1 MPMAQFNHFV
11 LTVIPPVPILFIG
24 DTHYYKS
31 IADRYAVL
39 FNKYCFRQNHGFYKK
54 DIFPDMNKN
63 ILNKNAKR
71 YVFCKQNSSLWH
83 IIIFII
89 FFTVTIPLQMLYAG
103 NERIY
108 FEHISTEQ
116 GLSNQNVYC
125 IFQDS
130 KGFMWFGT
138 RDGLNKYDGYNIKV
152 YKHDPEDIK
161 SLGAKQVY
169 SIIEDPNNS
178 RFLWIGTRR
187 GLDKFNR
194 KTEEFIHF
202 RNDPN
207 NPNSISG
214 NSIPTIYNDHTGA
227 LWIGT
232 RRNGLNKFDGK
243 NGNFIRYRH
252 DPDDPG
258 SIIDNRIHSI
268 FEDKSGV
275 LWIGTGNGGLNKYN
289 RDTQIFTCYKHSAQK
304 IKNILSICEGPSNK
318 LWIGTSSH
326 GLKNFG
332 RKSKTFFSNY
342 YPPYDLSFMTYKNI
356 KSLYE
361 DNSGMLWIGTNG
373 NGLIKF
379 NPKNEKYT
387 FYKNNI
393 HDPNSLSNNKVR
405 TIYQDR
411 SGMIWVGTIGG
422 GINKF
427 KPQKDV
433 FLHYCTNYSK
443 PDHNRVLSICEDH
456 LGMLWIGTTG
466 GLNRLDRL
474 TGKITHYK
482 TNTAKPNHAAD
493 KCITSIYEDQSGIL
507 WIGTIFGGLQKFD
520 RKTKKFTS
528 YRHNPSDPHGLS
540 SNHVSSIYED
550 RFGVLWVGTTK
561 GGLNK
566 FNREKRKFISY
577 QKNLKDPNS
586 INSNLLLSIHE
597 DWLSGK
603 LWIGTN
609 KGLNQFDRDIEKFV
623 KFYNIPNDTKSLSG
637 DFINCIYE
645 DVSGSLWIGTSGG
658 LNKFDRSE
666 KTFTHYRKK
675 DGLADNMVCG
685 ILEDKRGNLWIS
697 TKNGISR
704 FNPKTRCFK
713 NYDVRDG
720 LREIEFSRNACFKG
734 KGGVMFFGT
743 VRGVTAFQPDII
755 KDEIYIPPVVISNFQ
770 IFHES
775 VLEDEKTSEKRT
787 IVEPEEIELA
797 YNDYV
802 FLFEFAS
809 LDYTDPQRNKYAYMM
824 EGIDTDWRYLGHK
837 RTLTFINL
845 PPNKYILR
853 VKATNSGGIWN
864 KKGISVKITILPP
877 YWQTWWFR
885 LILVIALLS
894 AIYLIV
900 QIRLYTI
907 RKRNVEL
914 EKINLKLKNQI
925 AVRKRA
931 ENMLR
936 ESEEKHRTL
945 VESIEEGIFTLD
957 SDGIFSFINNTAAL
971 QLGGLQLPDI
981 LGKSIWDILPKQ
993 KAEEYMTYIRK
1004 VISSGKGQAFNFMLK
1019 ENGQERHYSISVQP
1033 VKDSSKETK
1042 LALNISADITDQR
1055 QLEEQLRQSQKMEA
1069 IGKLAGGIAHDFNNL
1084 IAIIHGY
1091 SKLMLL
1097 DIDEDKTSFENVKE
1111 IDKACERAESLTSQ
1125 LLTFSR
1131 RQILTPKLM
1140 DLNDFIR
1147 ETEKMLK
1154 RLIREDIKLQT
1165 KLDQEL
1171 SDIYADPGQ
1180 IGQAIMNLVV
1190 NARDAMPEGGKVNIE
1205 TKNITINKEST
1216 KLHAHINPGSYV
1228 MLSVSDTGI
1237 GMGKDVQ
1244 ERIFEPFFTTKKKG
1258 KGTGLGLSTVFG
1270 IVKQSNGYIWVDSEL
1285 NHGTTFNIYLPPA
1298 DGRIGTKEKI
1308 VTLKENLKGTETIL
1322 VVEDEDSLRAMICKM
1337 LRHNGYKT
1345 LEAPNGEEA
1354 LYISRKYKET
1364 IHIILTDVVM
1374 PGMNGVELV
1383 KRLKLTHAEMGVLYM
1398 SGYTDNYIVKNNIL
1412 NSGAQFIRKPFT
1424 PESLAKKI
1432 RQVLQQ
1438 PVEK

>member
-1 MPMAQFNHFV
+1 
-11 LTVIPPVPILFIG
+11 
-24 DTHYYKS
+24 
-31 IADRYAVL
+31 
-39 FNKYCFRQNHGFYKK
+39 
-54 DIFPDMNKN
+54 MNKN
-63 ILNKNAKR
+63 IVNENAKH
-71 YVFCKQNSSLWH
+71 YMFCKQDSSLWH

-89 FFTVTIPLQMLYAG
+89 LFTITIPMQMLYAE
-103 NERIY
+103 NDRIY

-138 RDGLNKYDGYNIKV
+138 YDGLNKYDGYNIKV

-161 SLGAKQVY
+161 SLGAKHVY
-169 SIIEDPNNS
+169 SIIEDPENS
-178 RFLWIGTRR
+178 RFLWIGTNQ
-187 GLDKFNR
+187 GLDKFDR
-194 KTEEFIHF
+194 ETEKFIHF
-202 RNDPN
+202 RNDPD
-207 NPNSISG
+207 NPKSISG
-214 NSIPTIYNDHTGA
+214 NTIRSIYSDHTCT

-232 RRNGLNKFDGK
+232 TLNGLNKFDRK

-258 SIIDNRIHSI
+258 SISNNNINSI

-275 LWIGTGNGGLNKYN
+275 LWIGTDIGGLNKYN
-289 RDTQIFTCYKHSAQK
+289 WDTQTFTCYKYGAQK
-304 IKNILSICEGPSNK
+304 IKNIMSICEGPSDI
-318 LWIGTSSH
+318 LWIGTSNS
-326 GLKNFG
+326 GLIKFDRKN
-332 RKSKTFFSNY
+332 KTLFNCY
-342 YPPYDLSFMTYKNI
+342 YPPYHLSSLIYKNI
-356 KSLYE
+356 RSLYK
-361 DNSGMLWIGTNG
+361 DNSGILWIGTGG

-387 FYKNNI
+387 FYRNNI

-427 KPQKDV
+427 KPQKDE

-443 PDHNRVLSICEDH
+443 PDHNRILSICEDH
-456 LGMLWIGTTG
+456 LGMLWIGATG
-466 GLNRLDRL
+466 GLNQLDRL
-474 TGKITHYK
+474 TGKITRYK
-482 TNTAKPNHAAD
+482 TNTGKPNHAAD
-493 KCITSIYEDQSGIL
+493 KSITSIYEDRSGIL
-507 WIGTIFGGLQKFD
+507 WIGTFFGGLQKLD

-528 YRHNPSDPHGLS
+528 YRHNPSDLHSLS
-540 SNHVSSIYED
+540 SNYVSCIYED
-550 RFGVLWVGTTK
+550 RFCVLWVGTNK

-566 FNREKRKFISY
+566 FNGEKGKFTCY
-577 QKNLKDPNS
+577 MNNPDDPAS
-586 INSNLLLSIHE
+586 LSSNVVLSIYE
-597 DWLSGK
+597 NRAGD
-603 LWIGTN
+603 LWIGTK
-609 KGLNQFDRDIEKFV
+609 KGLNQFNRKTEKFTQY
-623 KFYNIPNDTKSLSG
+623 KNILNNTNSLSH
-637 DFINCIYE
+637 NSVTCICE
-645 DVSGSLWIGTSGG
+645 DESGFLWIGTLGGG
-658 LNKFDRSE
+658 LNKFDRINN
-666 KTFTHYRKK
+666 TFTHYREK
-675 DGLADNMVCG
+675 DGLESDVICG
-685 ILEDKRGNLWIS
+685 ILEDEKGNLWFS
-697 TKNGISR
+697 TKKGLSL
-704 FNPKTRCFK
+704 FTPKIGRFK

-720 LREIEFSRNACFKG
+720 LQEVNFSPNAYLKG
-734 KGGVMFFGT
+734 KSGMMFFGT
-743 VRGVTAFQPDII
+743 VRGVTAFQPDRI

-787 IVEPEEIELA
+787 ITEPEEIELA

-809 LDYTDPQRNKYAYMM
+809 LDYTDPQRNKYSYMM
-824 EGIDTDWRYLGHK
+824 EGLDKDWRYLGYK

-845 PPNKYILR
+845 PPNNYILR

-864 KKGISVKITILPP
+864 NKGISVKITILPP

-900 QIRLYTI
+900 QIRLYTV
-907 RKRNVEL
+907 RKRNIEL

-925 AVRKRA
+925 TVRKRA
-931 ENMLR
+931 ESMLR

-957 SDGIFSFINNTAAL
+957 IDGIFSFINNTAAQ
-971 QLGGLQLPDI
+971 QLGGQQLQDI

-993 KAEEYMTYIRK
+993 KAEEYMTYIRR
-1004 VISSGKGQAFNFMLK
+1004 VISSGKGLAFNFMLK
-1019 ENGQERHYSISVQP
+1019 KNGQERHYSISVQP

-1097 DIDEDKTSFENVKE
+1097 DIDEDETSFENVKE

-1165 KLDQEL
+1165 KLDPEL

-1190 NARDAMPEGGKVNIE
+1190 NARDAMPDGGKVNIE
-1205 TKNITINKEST
+1205 TKNITIGKEST

-1270 IVKQSNGYIWVDSEL
+1270 IVKQSNGYIWVDSEP

-1298 DGRIGTKEKI
+1298 DGRIDTKEKV

-1383 KRLKLTHAEMGVLYM
+1383 KRLKLTHAEMGMLYM
-1398 SGYTDNYIVKNNIL
+1398 SGYTDNYIVKNKIL

-1424 PESLAKKI
+1424 PESLAIKI

>member
-1 MPMAQFNHFV
+1 
-11 LTVIPPVPILFIG
+11 
-24 DTHYYKS
+24 
-31 IADRYAVL
+31 
-39 FNKYCFRQNHGFYKK
+39 
-54 DIFPDMNKN
+54 MNKN
-63 ILNKNAKR
+63 IITESSKHNM
-71 YVFCKQNSSLWH
+71 FCKQGSSFRY

-89 FFTVTIPLQMLYAG
+89 LFTITIPLQIIYAG
-103 NERIY
+103 NDRIY

-116 GLSNQNVYC
+116 GLSQKNVYC

-138 RDGLNKYDGYNIKV
+138 SDGLNKYDGYNIKV

-161 SLGAKQVY
+161 SLGANQVY
-169 SIIEDPNNS
+169 SIIEDPDNS
-178 RFLWIGTRR
+178 RFLWIGTHR
-187 GLDKFNR
+187 GLDKLDR
-194 KTEEFIHF
+194 KTEKFIHF
-202 RNDPN
+202 RNDTD

-214 NSIPTIYNDHTGA
+214 NSIRSIYSDHTGA

-232 RRNGLNKFDGK
+232 RRNGLNKFDRK
-243 NGNFIRYRH
+243 NEKFIRYRH

-258 SIIDNRIHSI
+258 SINNNQINSI

-289 RDTQIFTCYKHSAQK
+289 RDTQTFTCYKHSAQK
-304 IKNILSICEGPSNK
+304 IKNIMSICEGPSNK
-318 LWIGTSSH
+318 LWIGTSSS
-326 GLKNFG
+326 GLKKFA
-332 RKSKTFFSNY
+332 RKSKTFFNSY
-342 YPPYDLSFMTYKNI
+342 YPPYHSFPIKYKDI
-356 KSLYE
+356 KALYE

-379 NPKNEKYT
+379 NPKNEEYI

-393 HDPNSLSNNKVR
+393 HDPNSLSDNRVR

-427 KPQKDV
+427 KPQKDE

-443 PDHNRVLSICEDH
+443 PGHNRVYSICEDH

-466 GLNRLDRL
+466 GLNQLDRL
-474 TGKITHYK
+474 TGKITRYK
-482 TNTAKPNHAAD
+482 TNTGKPSHASD
-493 KCITSIYEDQSGIL
+493 KCITSIYEDRSGII
-507 WIGTIFGGLQKFD
+507 WIGTFFGGLQKLD

-528 YRHNPSDPHGLS
+528 YRRNPSDPHSLS
-540 SNHVSSIYED
+540 DNYVLSIYED
-550 RFGVLWVGTTK
+550 RFGVLWVGTAK

-566 FNREKRKFISY
+566 FDRGKGVFTSF
-577 QKNLKDPNS
+577 QKNPKDINS
-586 INSNLLLSIHE
+586 ISSNTVLSIYE
-597 DWLSGK
+597 SRLSGR
-603 LWIGTN
+603 LWLGTTR
-609 KGLNQFDRDIEKFV
+609 GLNQFDRKAEKFIR
-623 KFYNIPNDTKSLSG
+623 FNNIPDDVKSISNNN
-637 DFINCIYE
+637 INCIYE
-645 DVSGSLWIGTSGG
+645 DASGSLWIGTSGG
-658 LNKFDRSE
+658 LNKFDHSE

-675 DGLADNMVCG
+675 DGLADNVVCG

-720 LREIEFSRNACFKG
+720 LREIKFSRNACFKG
-734 KGGVMFFGT
+734 KSGMMFFGSK
-743 VRGVTAFQPDII
+743 RGVTAFQADRI
-755 KDEIYIPPVVISNFQ
+755 KDDIYIPPVVISNFQ
-770 IFHES
+770 IFHKS

-824 EGIDTDWRYLGHK
+824 EGIDKDWRYLGYK
-837 RTLTFINL
+837 RRLTFVNL

-894 AIYLIV
+894 TIYFIV

-931 ENMLR
+931 ESMLR

-957 SDGIFSFINNTAAL
+957 SDGIFSFINNTAAQ

-1097 DIDEDKTSFENVKE
+1097 DIDEGETSFENVKE

-1131 RQILTPKLM
+1131 RQIFKLKLM

-1165 KLDQEL
+1165 KLDPEL
-1171 SDIYADPGQ
+1171 SDIYADSGQ

-1190 NARDAMPEGGKVNIE
+1190 NARDAMPDGGKVNIE
-1205 TKNITINKEST
+1205 TKNITIDKEST

-1237 GMGKDVQ
+1237 GMGRDVQ

-1270 IVKQSNGYIWVDSEL
+1270 IVKQSNGYIWVDSEP
-1285 NHGTTFNIYLPPA
+1285 NNGTTFNIYLPPA
-1298 DGRIGTKEKI
+1298 DGRIDAKEKV

-1354 LYISRKYKET
+1354 LYISRQYKET

-1383 KRLKLTHAEMGVLYM
+1383 ERLKLTHAEMGVLYM
-1398 SGYTDNYIVKNNIL
+1398 SGYTDNDIVKNNIL
-1412 NSGAQFIRKPFT
+1412 NSEAQFIRKPFT
-1424 PESLAKKI
+1424 PESLAIKI